1 MIPQRCHNSQDTLSQ
16 ISQRTDVNHYK
27 LIHFVSFGL
36 VRIEGNKIYRQQ
48 IVKQNEFLHKLTI
61 IPIYNITSDI
71 LYSDFIFKGRKIGPI
86 ESFETK
92 DKWLLVTTNNMKQR
106 TQVSFDDILKDYE
119 ISMLV
124 NNHQNYNTDMIN
136 YAAIYQSHTSQEFPF
151 SII

>member
-1 MIPQRCHNSQDTLSQ
+1 
-16 ISQRTDVNHYK
+16 
-27 LIHFVSFGL
+27 
-36 VRIEGNKIYRQQ
+36 
-48 IVKQNEFLHKLTI
+48 
-61 IPIYNITSDI
+61 
-71 LYSDFIFKGRKIGPI
+71 
-86 ESFETK
+86 
-92 DKWLLVTTNNMKQR
+92 MKQR